1 LKGHDFS
8 RAVSGGNINAAL
20 AAEGRFFRDF
30 EFCHRLLDYKNG
42 KPSPDAFLFSAGRLG
57 LAPRVCL
64 VFDDTDLGIE
74 AATAA
79 GRASLRVPFP
89 QKETEEPTHFVRL

>member
-1 LKGHDFS
+1 VLRS
-8 RAVSGGNINAAL
+8 W
-20 AAEGRFFRDF
+20 RF
-30 EFCHRLLDYKNG
+30 LDYKNG

-57 LAPRVCL
+57 LAPGVCL

-74 AATAA
+74 TATAA

-89 QKETEEPTHFVRL
+89 QKETEEPTHSVRLDLFKENERLWGEIAFRPETS